1 MCDEVNV
8 AVGAGPDVGCWVI
21 YIFIYINIYNYN
33 VCVCVY
39 VQTRP
44 EEMHRKYDLV
54 DALLDKLNL
63 SA

>member
-1 MCDEVNV
+1 V
-8 AVGAGPDVGCWVI
+8 DVDV
-21 YIFIYINIYNYN
+21 YVDVYVYVYVY
-33 VCVCVY
+33 VC